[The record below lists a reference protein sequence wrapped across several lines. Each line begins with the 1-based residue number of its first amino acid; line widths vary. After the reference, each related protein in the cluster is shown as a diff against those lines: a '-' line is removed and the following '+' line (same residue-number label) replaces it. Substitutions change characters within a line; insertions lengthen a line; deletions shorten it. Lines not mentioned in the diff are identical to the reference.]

1 MARTGSTTRA
11 LNPTP
16 NREAGSGALAT
27 VYGRLSGSERIDAEA
42 VRRSLDLR
50 SAYLAER
57 LLRALDVRGTGFASA
72 AEFTAAAETM
82 MVAPVDEKIRFL
94 FRMHDHDGDGRITRE
109 EFERMVHIGM
119 AEQRLRVVDDA
130 PERLVEAVFSAA
142 DQDRSDELTLDEF
155 MRMVAERPQLRDRL
169 AANGVALLV
178 PGRRAE
184 SKTRAQVAPGAGW
197 SSDRVVLGVCL
208 AWFIGANLVAF
219 VAAFLSYRAAG
230 ANIWI
235 QIARGCG
242 AMINLDAALIL
253 VPMLRH
259 FITWLR
265 RRSIGRFLP
274 VDDSIDA
281 HRLVG
286 ETLMGA
292 SIVHTI
298 AHIANIGASGK
309 PWSTL
314 LTGPWLTGMIL
325 FWIFVVMWVFS
336 RKRVRRS
343 GDFELF
349 HFTHLLYV
357 PFFVVALMHGP
368 VLWMWVAVPLAG
380 YIIERIIRKVRSG
393 AATEIVAATPLPA
406 GVTRIDIRRPKGFD
420 YAAGDY
426 AFIKIPAIARHEWH
440 PFTITSAPEQAD
452 VVTFHVRAL
461 GNWTSA
467 LLRAAEN
474 GLGTSAVHIDGPYGA
489 PATHIADSEHAVAI
503 AAGIGVTPFAS
514 ILRSILMRLGGG
526 SVRIR
531 RLHFVWISREQESFS
546 WFAELLARLEAL
558 DTMGILDIHIYMT
571 QGRRE
576 VGGLDLARE
585 LDREA
590 GGGDLVTGLAAK
602 TTFGRPDF
610 DALLAQF
617 SAERGVAKPDVY
629 FCGPTALSRQLQR
642 ICGRIG
648 LTYREERF

>member
-1 MARTGSTTRA
+1 LTLPSSNG
-11 LNPTP
+11 
-16 NREAGSGALAT
+16 GALAT
-27 VYGRLSGSERIDAEA
+27 VYGRLSEAARVDAEA
-42 VRRSLDLR
+42 VRRSLDLESR
-50 SAYLAER
+50 YLAER
-57 LLRALDVRGTGFASA
+57 LLGALDVRGTGFASA
-72 AEFTAAAETM
+72 AEFTAAAEMM
-82 MVAPVDEKIRFL
+82 MVAPVEEKIRFL

-119 AEQRLRVVDDA
+119 AEQRLRVLDDT
-130 PERLVEAVFSAA
+130 PERMVDAVFCAT
-142 DQDRSDELTLDEF
+142 DRDGSDCLTYDEF
-155 MRMVAERPQLRDRL
+155 VRMVSERPQMRDRL

-184 SKTRAQVAPGAGW
+184 SKARPQPKKAMGW
-197 SSDRVVLGVCL
+197 TSDRVVVGACVGLFAL
-208 AWFIGANLVAF
+208 ANVVAF
-219 VAAFLSYRAAG
+219 VLAFLSYRAAG

-242 AMINLDAALIL
+242 AMINLDTALIL
-253 VPMLRH
+253 VPMLRG
-259 FITWLR
+259 FLTWLR
-265 RRSIGRFLP
+265 RRVIGRYLP
-274 VDDSIDA
+274 IDESIDA

-292 SIVHTI
+292 AIVHTL

-309 PWSTL
+309 SWSTL

-325 FWIFVVMWVFS
+325 FWLFVVMWVFA

-349 HFTHLLYV
+349 HFSHLLYV
-357 PFFVVALMHGP
+357 PFFVVALAHGP

-380 YIIERIIRKVRSG
+380 YVVERIVRRRRARVAS
-393 AATEIVAATPLPA
+393 EIVAATPLPA
-406 GVTRIDIRRPKGFD
+406 GVTRLDIRRPHGFE
-420 YAAGDY
+420 YNAGDY
-426 AFIKIPAIARHEWH
+426 AFIRIPAIARHEWH

-452 VVTFHVRAL
+452 LLTFHVRAL

-467 LLRAAEN
+467 LLRAADD
-474 GLGTSAVHIDGPYGA
+474 GLGASAVHIDGPYGA

-526 SVRIR
+526 RVRIR
-531 RLHFVWISREQESFS
+531 RLHFVWVSREQGSFS

-576 VGGLDLARE
+576 VGGLDLVRD

-610 DALLAQF
+610 EALLAQF
-617 SAERGVAKPDVY
+617 MAERGVAKPDVY
-629 FCGPTALSRQLQR
+629 FCGPPEVSRQLQK
-642 ICGRIG
+642 ICGRTG
-648 LTYREERF
+648 LAYREERF